1 MSYQTMAAELRG
13 SMPKMPFAFAQTLIN
28 RAYTEVRNRNL
39 WSFQLA
45 EGQWISPPQITAGTA
60 TTTQGSNQVVMDAT
74 AAAAINADG
83 SATYSLL
90 TQRQFRIGAGG
101 IYNIVA
107 WDGVSVLT
115 VDRLYG
121 ELSVVDATYQI
132 YQVYYPSPTKTFL
145 RFISVRDMQNFIDLD
160 ISKTREEL
168 DAQDP
173 QRNWYYFPTWV
184 VPYKPDPRMLSPT
197 YGYMLHEL
205 WGAPQYSLNYQ
216 LLYIDKLPG
225 LVNPTDCLP
234 SALGE
239 DVVLAKARVYAYEW
253 AEGNKG
259 ALERN
264 QGPDYRFLMGAA
276 QKEFE
281 SLFKNYRREDRETVD
296 NFFVTYQNGLYGRF
310 WPTYNS
316 IAGVAN
322 PGLL

>member
-1 MSYQTMAAELRG
+1 MSLQSMQAELRG
-13 SMPKMPFAFAQTLIN
+13 SFPKISYPYCATLIN
-28 RAYTEVRNRNL
+28 RAFREIRDRNL

-45 EGQWISPPQITAGTA
+45 EGQWIAPAQITAGTA
-60 TTTQGSNQVVMDAT
+60 TTIQGSNQITMDT
-74 AAAAINADG
+74 VAAAAINTSGNAP
-83 SATYSLL
+83 YSLL

-101 IYNIVA
+101 IYNIIA

-121 ELSVVDATYQI
+121 ELSVTSAGYQI

-145 RFISVRDMQNFIDLD
+145 RFMSVRDMQNFIDLD
-160 ISKTREEL
+160 ISRTREEL

-184 VPYKPDPRMLSPT
+184 VPYKPDPRTTSPT
-197 YGYMLHEL
+197 YGFMLHEL

-216 LLYIDKLPG
+216 LLYIDKGGP
-225 LVNPTDCLP
+225 LVNPTDQLP
-234 SALGE
+234 PALGE

-259 ALERN
+259 ALDRN
-264 QGPDYRFLMGAA
+264 VGPDYRFLMGAA
-276 QKEFE
+276 QKEYE
-281 SLFKNYRREDRETVD
+281 TLFKNYRREDRETCD
-296 NFFVTYQNGLYGRF
+296 NFFVTYRNGYYGRF
-310 WPTYNS
+310 WASYNT